1 MSITASMVKELRER
15 TGVGMMECK
24 KALVETN
31 GDMDAAAELLRKSG
45 QAKADKKAG
54 RIAAE
59 GRVAIAADGNKA
71 TVVEVNSETDFSAKH
86 EDLVAFVK
94 SAAEAALA
102 SGETDVAAF
111 SNQELA
117 DGKTVEAARLEL
129 VNTIGENISVRR
141 IAHVVSSDALGH
153 YTHGAKI
160 GAIVALE
167 GGDAELARDVAMH
180 VAATNPT
187 CIDEAGV
194 PAETLENER
203 RILTEQAQDSGKP
216 AEIIEKMVNGR
227 VAKFLKEITL
237 VGQPFVKDPDV
248 TVGKLL
254 SGAGAKVTGFVRYE
268 VGEGIEKK
276 EENFAEEVRKQIED
290 VKKDD

>member
-31 GDMDAAAELLRKSG
+31 GDLDAAAELLRKSG

-59 GRVAIAADGNKA
+59 GRVAVAADGNKA
-71 TVVEVNSETDFSAKH
+71 AVVEVNTETDFSAKH
-86 EDLVAFVK
+86 EDLVAFAKAV
-94 SAAEAALA
+94 AAAALA

-111 SNQELA
+111 ADQELA
-117 DGKTVEAARLEL
+117 DGKTVETARLEL
-129 VNTIGENISVRR
+129 VHTIGENISVRR
-141 IAHVVSSDALGH
+141 IAQVESSGPLGH

-160 GAIVALE
+160 GSVVALE
-167 GGDAELARDVAMH
+167 GGDDELARDVAMH
-180 VAATNPT
+180 VAASNPT
-187 CIDEAGV
+187 CIDEDGV
-194 PAETLENER
+194 PAETLESER

-254 SGAGAKVTGFVRYE
+254 SGAGAKVSAFVRYE

-276 EENFAEEVRKQIED
+276 KDNFVEEVMAQ
-290 VKKDD
+290 VKGGS